1 MHTIILRHLP
11 AFILGFLLLAGCQKP
26 ADIALTPEVIDD
38 NLEVLAVALPDSNI
52 AVSSVDSSGVLP
64 EDQVN
69 YNGSF
74 VVQSVTWDA
83 GSSVLSAAYSR
94 VFFADSIVRVLG
106 RRVGTGGMDVGTL
119 SLNGSLMVKWPYR
132 ISLGR
137 IFGVDTS
144 ITRGV
149 EYLVDLTQSYQSDH
163 AYSWTV
169 MTRLV
174 PVFTVSIQTPED
186 LTVLSPRGGAVIPRT
201 KDLDIRWNGGKGKM
215 SVIVSQYDPPTRTVK
230 PILELRVKANNG
242 KAVVPAKL
250 LSTLPQQR
258 YFVLTFILA
267 NRKEVTVT
275 QPATGTILVQ
285 AAAVHNCYVEV
296 R

>member
-1 MHTIILRHLP
+1 M
-11 AFILGFLLLAGCQKP
+11 
-26 ADIALTPEVIDD
+26 
-38 NLEVLAVALPDSNI
+38 
-52 AVSSVDSSGVLP
+52 
-64 EDQVN
+64 
-69 YNGSF
+69 
-74 VVQSVTWDA
+74 
-83 GSSVLSAAYSR
+83 
-94 VFFADSIVRVLG
+94 
-106 RRVGTGGMDVGTL
+106 
-119 SLNGSLMVKWPYR
+119 
-132 ISLGR
+132 
-137 IFGVDTS
+137 
-144 ITRGV
+144 
-149 EYLVDLTQSYQSDH
+149 
-163 AYSWTV
+163 
-169 MTRLV
+169 
-174 PVFTVSIQTPED
+174 
-186 LTVLSPRGGAVIPRT
+186 IPRT